1 MKVTKFYAATTRE
14 ALRQVREALGADAI
28 ILSNRSVDGGIEI
41 MAVAEKEV
49 EELTAEAPAAI
60 AAPSPSA
67 PKAATKPGHLRPESE
82 EDVPPLRY
90 QRPEQEAAQAAH
102 AAATAHQQ
110 TAVLPDQVVMEMV
123 REMKFLRGM
132 LEGQLAGLAWGDL
145 NRREP
150 VKVELLRSMLSAG
163 FGPAL
168 SRQLSDHAPA
178 ARDFSQGMAWIKAA
192 LAHNIQTVK
201 PGRDLLEQGGVYAL
215 VGPTGVGKTTT
226 VAKLAAR
233 CALANGPA
241 RVALLTTDNYRIGA
255 HEQLRIYGKILGVP
269 VHAVRDVEDLH
280 RTLADFRHKH
290 LVLIDTVGMSQRDIR
305 LAEQI
310 ALLRGDGGSVKRL
323 LLLGATAASSTLDDV
338 IRSYQQAGGVDGCI
352 LTKLDEASSLGG
364 VLDAVIRHRLEVH
377 CVTNGQRV
385 PEDLFPA
392 NALYLVDRA
401 LKAVQ
406 PSSEVLEETEYPL
419 IMAGFRPQPTDLE
432 KAGYG
437 G

>member
-49 EELTAEAPAAI
+49 EELTAEAPAA
-60 AAPSPSA
+60 AAPAAEPLVHA
-67 PKAATKPGHLRPESE
+67 PRTAVDPVVDTQA
-82 EDVPPLRY
+82 PPLRY
-90 QRPEQEAAQAAH
+90 HRVEAEPAPAARPEAP
-102 AAATAHQQ
+102 Q
-110 TAVLPDQVVMEMV
+110 TAILPDQVVLDMV

-150 VKVELLRSMLSAG
+150 VKVELLRSMLAAG

-168 SRQLSDHAPA
+168 SRQLSDNAPPS
-178 ARDFSQGMAWIKAA
+178 RDFSHGVAWIKAA

-201 PGRDLLEQGGVYAL
+201 PGGDLMAQGGVYAL

-233 CALANGPA
+233 CALAHGPA

-310 ALLRGDGGSVKRL
+310 ALLRGDTGSVKRL
-323 LLLGATAASSTLDDV
+323 LLLGAPAASSTLDDV
-338 IRSYQQAGGVDGCI
+338 IRSYQQVGGVDGCI

-385 PEDLFPA
+385 PEDLYPA

-401 LKAVQ
+401 LKALQ
-406 PSSEVLEETEYPL
+406 PASEVLDEMEYPL
-419 IMAGFRPQPTDLE
+419 VMAGIRPQPADLE

>member
-49 EELTAEAPAAI
+49 EELTAEAPAAPP
-60 AAPSPSA
+60 AAEPPVHA
-67 PKAATKPGHLRPESE
+67 QRPADPVADS
-82 EDVPPLRY
+82 DSPPLRY
-90 QRPEQEAAQAAH
+90 HRAEAEPAP
-102 AAATAHQQ
+102 AAARPAVPPQTAH
-110 TAVLPDQVVMEMV
+110 LPDQMVLEMV

-168 SRQLSDHAPA
+168 SRQLSDNAPPS
-178 ARDFSQGMAWIKAA
+178 RDFSHGIAWIKAA

-201 PGRDLLEQGGVYAL
+201 PGSDLMAQGGVYAL

-233 CALANGPA
+233 CALAHGPA

-310 ALLRGDGGSVKRL
+310 ALLRGDGSAVKRL
-323 LLLGATAASSTLDDV
+323 LLLGAPAASSTLDDV
-338 IRSYQQAGGVDGCI
+338 IRSYQQVGGVDGCI

-385 PEDLFPA
+385 PEDLYPA

-401 LKAVQ
+401 LKALQ
-406 PSSEVLEETEYPL
+406 PASEVLDEMEYPL
-419 IMAGFRPQPTDLE
+419 VMAGIRPQPTDLE